1 MKIGVNTVVGGLLDL
16 FDFGIGM
23 IPIVGDAVDILASL
37 YWFKK
42 LGPTGLVGLIEV
54 IPGLDLLPTNL
65 ALGYMAD
72 QKGGKKE

>member
-1 MKIGVNTVVGGLLDL
+1 MGGLLDL
-16 FDFGIGM
+16 FDLGLGM
-23 IPIVGDAVDILASL
+23 VPLLGDAIDVLASL

-42 LGPTGLVGLIEV
+42 LGPVGLAGLIELV
-54 IPGLDLLPTNL
+54 PMLDLLPTNL

>member
-1 MKIGVNTVVGGLLDL
+1 
-16 FDFGIGM
+16 M
-23 IPIVGDAVDILASL
+23 IPVLGDLVDVVASL

-42 LGPTGLVGLIEV
+42 LGPIGLAALIELV
-54 IPGLDLLPTNL
+54 PMLDLLPTNL